1 MPKQVLRVNV
11 PQEINYFD
19 LISNEI
25 TIFLD
30 SNHHVKPRRL
40 KAGVFSYRGENIL
53 AVVKIFPADD
63 TYLVLKIE
71 LPLAEVIQ
79 SDTEIFLPIS
89 GSTIQKLVKITPAGK
104 RYLLL
109 WLGQQIEMQEKK
121 KFYKFLF

>member
-30 SNHHVKPRRL
+30 SDLVKPRRL
-40 KAGVFSYRGENIL
+40 KAGVFSYRGEKIL

-63 TYLVLKIE
+63 TYLILKIE

-89 GSTIQKLVKITPAGK
+89 GSLIRKLVKITPAGK